1 LNKYVIFDR
10 DGTLIEHVHHLV
22 DPEKVKLRPHTG
34 EGLQKL
40 ASSGYKFGVVTNQ
53 SVIERGMLTQ
63 NGVEAVNNRMI
74 NLLEKDRISFDFI
87 YICPHLATNFCNC
100 RKPKTALGEKAVRD
114 FEIDISQSF
123 MVGDQ
128 ITDIE
133 FGSNLGL
140 STILI
145 GRIGTTSCKPD
156 FQAKDILEASQQILS
171 RSGNINE
178 PC

>member
-1 LNKYVIFDR
+1 M
-10 DGTLIEHVHHLV
+10 
-22 DPEKVKLRPHTG
+22 DPDKVKLRPHTG

-63 NGVEAVNNRMI
+63 SGVEAVNNRMI
-74 NLLEKDRISFDFI
+74 NLLKKDQISFDFI
-87 YICPHLATNFCNC
+87 YICPHLASNFCNC
-100 RKPKTALGEKAVRD
+100 RKPKTALGNKAILN
-114 FEIDISQSF
+114 FEIDISQSY

-128 ITDIE
+128 KTDIE
-133 FGSNLGL
+133 FGANLGL

-145 GRIGTTSCKPD
+145 GSIRMTSFKPD
-156 FQAKDILEASQQILS
+156 FRAKDILEASQQILS
-171 RSGNINE
+171 RSGKIND

>member
-1 LNKYVIFDR
+1 LNKYIIFDR
-10 DGTLIEHVHHLV
+10 DGTLIDHVHHLV
-22 DPEKVKLRPHTG
+22 DPERVKLRPHTG
-34 EGLQKL
+34 EGLREL
-40 ASSGYKFGVVTNQ
+40 ANSGYRFGVVTNQ
-53 SVIERGMLTQ
+53 SVIERGMSTQ
-63 NGVEAVNNRMI
+63 SGVAAVNNRMI

-87 YICPHLATNFCNC
+87 YICPHLATSFCNC
-100 RKPKTALGEKAVRD
+100 RKPKTALGDQAVRD
-114 FEIDISQSF
+114 FEIDVNQSY

-133 FGSNLGL
+133 FGANLGL

-145 GRIGTTSCKPD
+145 GSIGITKCNPD

-171 RSGNINE
+171 RPGNIND